1 VRGELLQRLWHAGL
15 LLTSKWGL
23 CNYYLN
29 VVVQCKL
36 DFIPYPFDVRT
47 QFIWYIRKKKVKIA
61 QLLISICRTRR

>member
-47 QFIWYIRKKKVKIA
+47 QFIWYIRTK
-61 QLLISICRTRR
+61 S